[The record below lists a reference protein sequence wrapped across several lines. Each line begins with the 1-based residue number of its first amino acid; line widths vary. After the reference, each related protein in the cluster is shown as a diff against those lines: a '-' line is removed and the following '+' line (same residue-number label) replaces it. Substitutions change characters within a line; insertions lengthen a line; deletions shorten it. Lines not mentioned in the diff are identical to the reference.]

1 MVLTLDAQGDVLGV
15 SVSSGKI
22 DPGQTRDFGPKVE
35 VRRMGRQKGPELNKP
50 VVLSPE
56 GKVAVEEPEKTM
68 LQK

>member
-1 MVLTLDAQGDVLGV
+1 MLSLDVEGAVLGV

-22 DPGQTRDFGPKVE
+22 DAGQTRDFAPKVL
-35 VRRMGRQKGPELNKP
+35 VKSMGKAKGPELNKP

-56 GKVAVEEPEKTM
+56 GKVAVPEPEKTM